1 MLLPIPRFFSCF
13 LGLIFLF
20 ATAAAADEW
29 TVYNSANS
37 EFPGSL
43 ARHVE
48 IASDGV
54 AWIASDAGLVS
65 FAAGQW
71 TVWNTANSQIPSDD
85 VRDVH
90 VFHETVWAGTAKG
103 LFALNTIDNEQR
115 VWTTANSDLPHNFV
129 RSLAQARDGGVWLAT
144 SAGLARFGP
153 DGWTVFNSANS
164 GLPADNVQ
172 TVERVSDNV
181 VWCGT
186 EGGGVA
192 RYDQG
197 EWLVLNESN
206 SSLPSNIVFALH
218 PVSADEVYIGAWGAG
233 LAHYNNGS
241 WALFNSQ
248 NSGLAHNWI
257 NDIALNNC
265 GGLWLGTR
273 AAGISMLYSDV
284 WETLAPQ
291 AGGLPDGQVFGLT
304 IDKQRRVWVAFNGG
318 VALLDP
324 DERVL
329 VGRPERFDFCAGGG
343 FTLPLGTRG
352 EFDPQNS
359 FFVQL
364 SDPSG
369 DFANLMQLNSLPGSC
384 AAAVTVQLPEGLTPS
399 NLYRLRV
406 VSSLPVSINEL
417 PESITIKS
425 EPQFNIDGGAL
436 LCVGETL
443 TLSVEG
449 GFSSYLWNT
458 GENTPSIEI
467 DAAGEYSVTVMENN
481 GCSGTRSIVVTEAQ
495 PPQLTMPGD
504 SVLCRNGELELT
516 AQAGAAQVFWSP
528 AAAFESP
535 VGAQVRVVLSESAM
549 LYATATSSEGCS
561 VRDSVFVQVVD
572 PPEQPRIE
580 VRNDSLIGIRDSEV
594 MTALWLLNDELYADA
609 RQTPNIKPNEDGVYV
624 LTVADEFGCAA
635 TSEPFTWPPVIDD
648 VKPEDAFPSLSFGPN
663 PFNASLR
670 FSMPGGPLRDLD
682 VELRDL
688 PGRVALRGHWRAGAP
703 DFELGAA
710 RLAAGVY
717 VLTIR
722 GQGAPASRLV
732 VKR

>member
-1 MLLPIPRFFSCF
+1 MYLPNLRFGVVF

-20 ATAAAADEW
+20 STAAAADEW
-29 TVYNSANS
+29 TIYNSANS

-43 ARHVE
+43 AREVS
-48 IASDGV
+48 IDADGV
-54 AWIASDAGLVS
+54 VWIASDEGLVS
-65 FAAGQW
+65 FAADQW
-71 TVWNTANSQIPSDD
+71 RVWNTDNSDIPSND
-85 VRDVH
+85 VRDLHAAFGV
-90 VFHETVWAGTAKG
+90 VWAATSKG
-103 LFALNTIDNEQR
+103 LFALQVNTDEEQ

-129 RSLAQARDGGVWLAT
+129 RSLAQARDGGIWAAT
-144 SAGLARFGP
+144 AAGLARFGP
-153 DGWTVFNSANS
+153 DGWTVFNVANS
-164 GLPADNVQ
+164 DLPSDNVQ
-172 TVERVSDNV
+172 TVERVSDNI

-192 RYDQG
+192 RYNQG

-206 SSLPSNIVFALH
+206 SPLPSNIVFALH
-218 PVSADEVYIGAWGAG
+218 PVSANEVYIGAWGAG
-233 LAHYNNGS
+233 LAHFDNGA
-241 WALFNSQ
+241 WAVFNSQ

-257 NDIALNNC
+257 NDIALNKC
-265 GGLWLGTR
+265 GGLWLATR
-273 AAGISMLYSDV
+273 AAGISMMYDEE

-291 AGGLPDGQVFGLT
+291 AEGLPDGQVFGLT
-304 IDKQRRVWVAFNGG
+304 LDGERRVWAAYNGG

-329 VGRPERFDFCAGGG
+329 LGRPERFDFCAGGE

-369 DFANLMQLNSLPGSC
+369 DFANLTQLNSFPGSC
-384 AAAVTVQLPEGLTPS
+384 ADDVVVQLPEGLAPS
-399 NLYRLRV
+399 NLYKLRV

-425 EPQFNIDGGAL
+425 EPQFNIEGGTL

-443 TLSVEG
+443 TLSVDGE
-449 GFSSYLWNT
+449 FNSYLWNT
-458 GENTPSIEI
+458 GENTSFIEI
-467 DAAGEYSVTVMENN
+467 NAAGEYNVSVTENN

-495 PPQLTMPGD
+495 PPQLTMPND
-504 SVLCRNGELELT
+504 TVLCRDGELELT
-516 AQAGAAQVFWSP
+516 AQAGEAQVFWSP
-528 AAAFESP
+528 TAAFENP
-535 VGAQVRVVLSESAM
+535 VGAQVRVAMTESAM

-580 VRNDSLIGIRDSEV
+580 VRNDSLIGIRESDV
-594 MTALWLLNDELYADA
+594 AAALWLLNDELYADA
-609 RQTPNIKPNEDGVYV
+609 RQTPNVTPDEDGVYV
-624 LTVADEFGCAA
+624 LIVADEFGCSSS
-635 TSEPFTWPPVIDD
+635 SEPFTWPPVIDD
-648 VKPEDAFPSLSFGPN
+648 VKLEDVFPSLTFGPN
-663 PFNASLR
+663 PFSSTLR
-670 FSMPGGPLRDLD
+670 FNLPGGPLRTLE

-688 PGRVALRGHWRAGAP
+688 PGRVVLRAQWRAGAP
-703 DFELGAA
+703 DLELGTA
-710 RLAAGVY
+710 RLSAGAY

-722 GQGAPASRLV
+722 GQGAAVSRLV
-732 VKR
+732 VKH